1 MEISDAKK
9 LFEEYVDAKI
19 AEYDAKLAEQKRD
32 YDAKLAEQK
41 RELAEQKQDYDAKL
55 SVQGAKIEELEQF
68 VDNIVDP
75 RLKFWNDGESS
86 SASTKNN
93 SEVINSRIN
102 YRSSHLYCFGCNWKG
117 GKNNDGTGLSTAH
130 IIASSADREELFG
143 STGPNN
149 YKDDI
154 VAECERNYLVLCG
167 SKGDKFS
174 CHDAYDHLKIS
185 LYFDKND
192 EMFKWFV
199 YRPDFVCGHVPTN
212 LNGKMLSPAEIG
224 DKYVRLLNWRTIR
237 TIIQPG
243 RNPFSSAS
251 QRSEFISML
260 QDSEEP
266 EIEHGHSK

>member
-1 MEISDAKK
+1 
-9 LFEEYVDAKI
+9 
-19 AEYDAKLAEQKRD
+19 
-32 YDAKLAEQK
+32 
-41 RELAEQKQDYDAKL
+41 
-55 SVQGAKIEELEQF
+55 VQGAKIEELEQF

-86 SASTKNN
+86 SASTKNI

-102 YRSSHLYCFGCNWKG
+102 YLSNHLYCFGCNWK

-167 SKGDKFS
+167 SKGDKVS

-199 YRPDFVCGHVPTN
+199 YSQDFVCGHVPTN
-212 LNGKMLSPAEIG
+212 LNGKRLSPAEIG

-237 TIIQPG
+237 TIMQPG

-251 QRSEFISML
+251 QRSGFISML